1 MIPAWLNP
9 WRELRQL
16 RALYASVCARLGELE
31 RELEGIRYRRSQ
43 GARSGNITRK
53 LNQIA
58 ATPAPV
64 SHPEHEGQQP
74 V

>member
-9 WRELRQL
+9 WRELRRL
-16 RALYASVCARLGELE
+16 RALYDAVCARLGEVE

-43 GARSGNITRK
+43 GARTGNVTRK

-58 ATPAPV
+58 AAAAPT
-64 SHPEHEGQQP
+64 HPDNEGQP
-74 V
+74 PA